1 MHWSGSNPGPNQHD
15 RISATHRTSAAYC
28 LSAPADW
35 SRDGEHLRLLAI
47 FHYIIGGIIALLS
60 SCAIFYLVFG
70 LVMIA
75 NPRMLAPPPGSPP
88 PPAAVGYMFTIIGG
102 VIVFSGWIIG
112 GLIIYS
118 GRCISGR
125 RSRTFSLIL
134 AGVMCLWLPFGT
146 ILGIFTFLVLL
157 RESVA
162 QLYGAYPPTPYPPQE
177 M

>member
-1 MHWSGSNPGPNQHD
+1 MTESPPP
-15 RISATHRTSAAYC
+15 IEPPPPLAYR
-28 LSAPADW
+28 APADW

-70 LVMIA
+70 LFMIA
-75 NPRMLAPPPGSPP
+75 NPRMLAPPPGAPP
-88 PPAAVGYMFTIIGG
+88 QPAAVGYMFTIIGG

-118 GRCISGR
+118 GRCIAGR

-162 QLYGAYPPTPYPPQE
+162 QLYGAYPPTPYSSQG